1 MVNKQFNIMRRIF
14 TFCLLITLAVIS
26 VNTYAN
32 DYVTESDYAYSNEKA
47 SLSISN
53 KSDYTLTIKVMRSNG
68 GGLYATVTI
77 PARSSRIVYFSK
89 SGSFYTK
96 MKAEK
101 GLETLYKQDSPFS
114 IQCDRSG
121 YTEASMSYYIS
132 SYGGSAGQTISK
144 SEFEKNY

>member
-1 MVNKQFNIMRRIF
+1 MKRIF
-14 TFCLLITLAVIS
+14 TICLSIAIAMFS
-26 VNTYAN
+26 VDVYAN
-32 DYVTESDYAYSNEKA
+32 DYVTESDYSYSNDKA

-53 KSDYTLTIKVMRSNG
+53 RSDYTLTIKIMRCNV
-68 GGLYATVTI
+68 GLYTTVTI
-77 PARSSRIVYFSK
+77 PAKSSRTVYFSN

-114 IQCDRSG
+114 IQCDNYC
-121 YTEASMSYYIS
+121 YTEASISYYVS
-132 SYGGSAGQTISK
+132 SSGGSAGKSISR

>member
-1 MVNKQFNIMRRIF
+1 MKRIF
-14 TFCLLITLAVIS
+14 TICLSIAIAILS
-26 VNTYAN
+26 VNVYAN
-32 DYVTESDYAYSNEKA
+32 DSVTESDYSYSNEKA

-53 KSDYTLTIKVMRSNG
+53 ISDYTLTIKVMRSNG
-68 GGLYATVTI
+68 GGLYTTVTI
-77 PARSSRIVYFSK
+77 PAKSSRTVYFSN

-114 IQCDRSG
+114 IQCDIYG
-121 YTEASMSYYIS
+121 YTEASISYYVS
-132 SYGGSAGQTISK
+132 SSGGSAGKSISR

>member
-1 MVNKQFNIMRRIF
+1 MKTVFTICLSIALAMFTVNVY
-14 TFCLLITLAVIS
+14 AADS
-26 VNTYAN
+26 VAN
-32 DYVTESDYAYSNEKA
+32 SEYSYSDGRA

-53 KSDYTLTIKVMRSNG
+53 RSDYTLTIKVMRNNG
-68 GGLYATVTI
+68 GGLYTTVTI
-77 PARSSRIVYFSK
+77 PAKSSRTVYFSN

-101 GLETLYKQDSPFS
+101 GIETLYKQDSPFS
-114 IQCDRSG
+114 IQCDSNG

-132 SYGGSAGQTISK
+132 SYGGSAGKSISK

>member
-1 MVNKQFNIMRRIF
+1 MKRIF
-14 TFCLLITLAVIS
+14 TLFLLITLKVFS
-26 VNTYAN
+26 VNVYAN
-32 DYVTESDYAYSNEKA
+32 DYVTESDYFYSNEKA

-53 KSDYTLTIKVMRSNG
+53 RSDYTLTIKVMRSNG
-68 GGLYATVTI
+68 GGLYTTVTI
-77 PARSSRIVYFSK
+77 PAKLSRTVYFSN

-114 IQCDRSG
+114 IQCDNYG
-121 YTEASMSYYIS
+121 YTEACISYYVS
-132 SYGGSAGQTISK
+132 SSAGSAGKSISR

>member
-1 MVNKQFNIMRRIF
+1 MKRIF
-14 TFCLLITLAVIS
+14 TICLSIAIAIFS
-26 VNTYAN
+26 VNVYAN
-32 DYVTESDYAYSNEKA
+32 DSVTESDYSYSNEKA

-53 KSDYTLTIKVMRSNG
+53 RSDYTLTIKVMRSNG
-68 GGLYATVTI
+68 GGLYTTVTI
-77 PARSSRIVYFSK
+77 PAKSSRTVYFSN
-89 SGSFYTK
+89 SDSFYTK

-114 IQCDRSG
+114 IQCDSSG

-132 SYGGSAGQTISK
+132 SYGGSAGKSISR

>member
-1 MVNKQFNIMRRIF
+1 MKRIF
-14 TFCLLITLAVIS
+14 TICLSIAIAMFS
-26 VNTYAN
+26 VDVYAN
-32 DYVTESDYAYSNEKA
+32 DYVTESDYSFSNEKA

-53 KSDYTLTIKVMRSNG
+53 RSDYTLTIKVMRSNG
-68 GGLYATVTI
+68 GGLYTTVTI
-77 PARSSRIVYFSK
+77 PAKSSRTVYFSN

-114 IQCDRSG
+114 IQCDIYG
-121 YTEASMSYYIS
+121 YTEASISYYVS
-132 SYGGSAGQTISK
+132 SAGGSAGKSISR